1 MHSTTVTTPEGLSDM
16 VERCKR
22 QRRKP
27 PAWGKCGHCGREW
40 TRDEFGEKMEHIGG
54 HLEMD
59 AGGDKAE
66 GAEKGW
72 KIDDEFI
79 EWAVEEGIVERVD
92 LEKER
97 AAVGVGEVI
106 LGGGEGAKDFDGR
119 YRLVNVVKPGTR
131 GLKPSA

>member
-1 MHSTTVTTPEGLSDM
+1 MHSSTATTPEGLADM
-16 VERCKR
+16 VGRCKR

-27 PAWGKCGHCGREW
+27 PAWEKCGRCGREW
-40 TRDEFGEKMEHIGG
+40 ARDEFGEKMEHIGG
-54 HLEMD
+54 HLEID
-59 AGGDKAE
+59 ASGDKAE

-79 EWAVEEGIVERVD
+79 EWAVEEGIVERAD

-97 AAVGVGEVI
+97 AVVGVGGVI